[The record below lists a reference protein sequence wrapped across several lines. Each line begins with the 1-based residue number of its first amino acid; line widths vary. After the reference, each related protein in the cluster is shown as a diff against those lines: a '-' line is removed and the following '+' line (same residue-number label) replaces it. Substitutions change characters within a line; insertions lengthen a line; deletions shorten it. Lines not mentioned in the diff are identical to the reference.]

1 MLDYHAYYNYAA
13 NQIAKSKVQDAANET
28 TAEQYSVFN
37 RRRGLND
44 KVC

>member
-1 MLDYHAYYNYAA
+1 MQPIKL
-13 NQIAKSKVQDAANET
+13 QKAKSNLMTDAANET

-37 RRRGLND
+37 RRRGLNA